1 MRPRGRMRRAPWFA
15 IGLWLTLALALSFLA
30 LPVLAIFIDSA
41 PGSVIASLGDPQAR
55 AALRL
60 SLETST
66 ISVAAIALVGT
77 PVAYLLATRRFPGK
91 SALIVLLELPL
102 VLPPAVAGIGL
113 LVALGPKGILGGAL
127 ENLHIRLVLQTAGV
141 VVALL
146 FVASPLYLR
155 TAQAAFAAVD
165 RSQLDAALTLGGRE
179 GAIFRRI
186 AIPLALPGLASALAL
201 AWARALGE
209 FGATLMFAGSF
220 QGITQTAPLAIYD
233 QFATDL
239 DAALALSAVLVVVSA
254 SLLLAVELLSS
265 RPPGRRSRRTLGGL
279 AAAGLLSRLYRTWI
293 AG

>member
-1 MRPRGRMRRAPWFA
+1 MRLPDRIRQRGRMRRAPWFA
-15 IGLWLTLALALSFLA
+15 IGLWLTLALALCFLA

-41 PGSVIASLGDPQAR
+41 PGRVIASLGDPQAR

-66 ISVAAIALVGT
+66 ISVAVIALVGT

-91 SALIVLLELPL
+91 VAAVTLLQLPL

-113 LVALGPKGILGGAL
+113 LAALGPEGVLGGAL
-127 ENLHIRLVLQTAGV
+127 KDTHIQLVLQRSGV

-146 FVASPLYLR
+146 FVASPFYLR
-155 TAQAAFAAVD
+155 GAQAAFAAVD
-165 RSQLDAALTLGGRE
+165 RSQLEAAQALGVSEARTF
-179 GAIFRRI
+179 ARI
-186 AIPLALPGLASALAL
+186 AIPLALPGLLIGLAL

-220 QGITQTAPLAIYD
+220 QGVTQTAPLAIYD
-233 QFATDL
+233 QFATNL
-239 DAALALSAVLVVVSA
+239 NAALALSVVLVIVSA

-265 RPPGRRSRRTLGGL
+265 RTG
-279 AAAGLLSRLYRTWI
+279 
-293 AG
+293 